1 MSKLLII
8 VFIAI
13 VALLFLTF
21 NSNGGKE
28 GYAQPSIKE
37 QCKQQCFVS
46 HPQAARMYADE
57 DNDVAMTTIDQC
69 VARCSAN
76 ASGGGGCSS
85 CA

>member
-8 VFIAI
+8 ILIAI

-28 GYAQPSIKE
+28 DYSNPNIKE

-46 HPQAARMYADE
+46 HPEAARMYEDE
-57 DNDVAMTTIDQC
+57 DNDIAMTTIDQC
-69 VARCSAN
+69 VARCSAG
-76 ASGGGGCSS
+76 ASRGCSS